1 MYKNH
6 NFDKQCQRATITI
19 NATIRQLAHF
29 ETTSSFIMPK
39 AQNSKYTHLLTEEL
53 SLGAFI
59 SIKRFLIITSSPAQA
74 AAALTSSSER
84 PFSHKI
90 YNVMND

>member
-1 MYKNH
+1 MY
-6 NFDKQCQRATITI
+6 
-19 NATIRQLAHF
+19 L
-29 ETTSSFIMPK
+29 S
-39 AQNSKYTHLLTEEL
+39 QNSQHTKHIKTKLTKTHLLTDEL

-84 PFSHKI
+84 PFGQKQI
-90 YNVMND
+90 MNQRHVNDLLSSYRTSETI

>member
-1 MYKNH
+1 
-6 NFDKQCQRATITI
+6 
-19 NATIRQLAHF
+19 LAHF
-29 ETTSSFIMPK
+29 EPTSSCKSTPHLIFHY
-39 AQNSKYTHLLTEEL
+39 SKSTKLKNIQKKQKNDTHLLTDEL

-84 PFSHKI
+84 PFSHKT
-90 YNVMND
+90 

>member
-1 MYKNH
+1 MY
-6 NFDKQCQRATITI
+6 
-19 NATIRQLAHF
+19 L
-29 ETTSSFIMPK
+29 S
-39 AQNSKYTHLLTEEL
+39 QNLQHTKHIKTKLTKTHLLTDEL

-84 PFSHKI
+84 PFGQKQI
-90 YNVMND
+90 MNQRHVNDLLSSYRTSETI